1 MGCEVGHYHLWS
13 DAELQKNAKIQKMK
27 IQDIECVVN
36 VVRGGP
42 LSPLVR
48 CRNAKKCE
56 NTKIQKIQKMKIQ
69 DIECVVNVVR
79 GGPLSPLVRCRT
91 AKKCKNTKIQK
102 HENT

>member
-1 MGCEVGHYHLWS
+1 
-13 DAELQKNAKIQKMK
+13 MK
-27 IQDIECVVN
+27 IQDRQYRVCCECGARWAIITFGQMPN
-36 VVRGGP
+36 
-42 LSPLVR
+42 
-48 CRNAKKCE
+48 CQKCKNTKIQKHE

-102 HENT
+102 HKNTKIKKNKK